1 MDGITFKSSDHTMI
15 VPTCFFEA
23 HPEQLAKLMSTFF
36 GLRPVAKP
44 QGNSKE
50 AIDGDGNQK
59 NNEEFQQKVTRMIS
73 KHHGANKSVES
84 IVTGLDKMKKMQE
97 EFDELKTSL
106 IRLLPGN
113 SGNGDLEKDKESRKE
128 VRTTSVVIV
137 NESIEPNNDD
147 FINDDQEKEEVSID
161 FYVRK
166 DIEQDK
172 LYETDLSYDSDA

>member
-128 VRTTSVVIV
+128 VVIV
-137 NESIEPNNDD
+137 NESSNDD

-172 LYETDLSYDSDA
+172 LYETDLSDDSDA

>member
-128 VRTTSVVIV
+128 VVIV
-137 NESIEPNNDD
+137 NESSNDD